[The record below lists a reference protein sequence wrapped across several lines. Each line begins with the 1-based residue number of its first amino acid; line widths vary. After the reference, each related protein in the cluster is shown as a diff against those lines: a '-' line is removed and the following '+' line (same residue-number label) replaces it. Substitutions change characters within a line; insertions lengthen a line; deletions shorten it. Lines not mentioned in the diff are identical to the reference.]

1 MINLSTKLY
10 FTVIALY
17 IGGVTTCKNCGK
29 KTDVCSIPKG
39 CGSGKNFVKFGYSMS
54 QESLD
59 EGSSK
64 SSNKESHKKKS
75 KTSQQLAYGENG
87 CSNPSGCSGSKN
99 LGYSGNN
106 EEYESGSSESSKSDS
121 HKKQSKTSQQ
131 MAAQS
136 ENDCDN
142 PAGCK
147 GGRKSVKIL
156 SFGGSN
162 KYSEEGSSK
171 SANSKKHRKS
181 SKSSQQISYEK
192 SDGSCDNPAGCQK
205 ISVIGNAKKEGCAS
219 GSNCESVEISCDSGS
234 CEEAPE
240 EGICDPACQ
249 ENKKLAKNFNA
260 KNRIYK
266 KRAKFI

>member
-136 ENDCDN
+136 E
-142 PAGCK
+142 
-147 GGRKSVKIL
+147 
-156 SFGGSN
+156 
-162 KYSEEGSSK
+162 
-171 SANSKKHRKS
+171 
-181 SKSSQQISYEK
+181 